1 MNEYRIASYVTDRG
15 PRAGLIV
22 NDQIHDLA
30 DLTGR
35 PDCQSVLQ
43 IIEAWT
49 VNEPLLQT
57 LADSVSARSGLP
69 IDRATLLAPILYPP
83 AIYCAGANYA
93 DHIANMARR
102 MGLPPGP
109 DPRADGGRPF
119 HFLKPSRSCV
129 GQDVQV
135 RAPSPQLD
143 WEGELVAV
151 IGVFARRIS
160 AEAALDHVAG
170 YMVGNDLSARD
181 IGFRPQVPR
190 TSIFHHNFIEHKGFE
205 HSAPVGPWIVPKA
218 QVNNPMGLSIKTWVN
233 DSLKQDG
240 NTSLMIFSLQEQI
253 AYLSSITPLYPGDI
267 IMTGTPAGVGAE
279 SGEFLHAGDCV
290 KVSIEQ
296 LGTLTTRIA

>member
-1 MNEYRIASYVTDRG
+1 MPTISRIW
-15 PRAGLIV
+15 
-22 NDQIHDLA
+22 LA
-30 DLTGR
+30 EW
-35 PDCQSVLQ
+35 DC
-43 IIEAWT
+43 
-49 VNEPLLQT
+49 
-57 LADSVSARSGLP
+57 
-69 IDRATLLAPILYPP
+69 
-83 AIYCAGANYA
+83 
-93 DHIANMARR
+93 RR
-102 MGLPPGP
+102 DP

-129 GQDVQV
+129 GQDAQV

-151 IGVFARRIS
+151 IGVFARRVT
-160 AEAALDHVAG
+160 AEAALDYVAG

-181 IGFRPQVPR
+181 IGFRPQIPR
-190 TSIFHHNFIEHKGFE
+190 TSIFHHQFHRTQGFE
-205 HSAPVGPWIVPKA
+205 HSAPVGPWIVPKV
-218 QVNNPMGLSIKTWVN
+218 QIGNPMGLSIKTWVN

-240 NTSLMIFSLQEQI
+240 NTSSMIFSLQEQI
-253 AYLSSITPLYPGDI
+253 AHLSSIRPLCPGDI